1 MKEENIKLTELRQH
15 PDYIRGQHSKSYV
28 SELVTALKDSGKV
41 WPFTDPRCPIRLQ
54 PIPTTDKAY
63 ADGARFW
70 ILDGTHRVA
79 ASLEFGRE
87 TVPAVIEQP
96 LTSLDAI
103 ALQVKTNNA
112 HGLRLS
118 VTAQTN
124 AIKKLKE
131 NGMKQKMIAE
141 KTGLTEAS
149 VSRIIGGTQ
158 RTADK
163 NTPEGTEGTDTATP
177 PKKKTKPFKLEDWI
191 KGLHRT
197 LKGWEKYGGKIRKSG
212 QEEKYNKALDI
223 LAEMLHATEE

>member
-1 MKEENIKLTELRQH
+1 MKEENVKLAELLQH

-28 SELVTALKDSGKV
+28 AELVTTLKDSGKV

-54 PIPTTDKAY
+54 PIPTADKAY
-63 ADGARFW
+63 AEGARFW

-79 ASLEFGRE
+79 ASIEAGRE
-87 TVPAVIEQP
+87 TVPAVIEAL

-118 VTAQTN
+118 VAAQTN
-124 AIKKLKE
+124 AILKLKE
-131 NGMKQKMIAE
+131 NGMKQKLIAE
-141 KTGLTEAS
+141 KTGLTAAS

-158 RTADK
+158 RTGKKDSESSK
-163 NTPEGTEGTDTATP
+163 GTEGAAP
-177 PKKKTKPFKLEDWI
+177 AKKKAKPFKLEDWI

-197 LKGWEKYGGKIRKSG
+197 LKGWEKHGAKIRKSG
-212 QEEKYNKALDI
+212 QEEKYNKALDT
-223 LAEMLHATEE
+223 LAEMLHEGE